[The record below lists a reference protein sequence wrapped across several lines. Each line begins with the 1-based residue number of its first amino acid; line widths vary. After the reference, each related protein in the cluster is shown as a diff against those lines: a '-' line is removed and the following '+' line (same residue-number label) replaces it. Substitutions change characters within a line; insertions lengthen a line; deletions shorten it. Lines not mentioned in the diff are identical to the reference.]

1 MLWVL
6 KRTVSM
12 RRFFWALKNMLKL
25 MDKKIFTILSKPMYM
40 YALQITKEEFDMEA
54 RKLFKSDKGKF

>member
-12 RRFFWALKNMLKL
+12 RQFFCQFEHPKQMLKL
-25 MDKKIFTILSKPMYM
+25 MDKKIVQFHAEKFYLSGPMF
-40 YALQITKEEFDMEA
+40 AFAFNGFIAFC
-54 RKLFKSDKGKF
+54 

>member
-1 MLWVL
+1 
-6 KRTVSM
+6 
-12 RRFFWALKNMLKL
+12 MLKL